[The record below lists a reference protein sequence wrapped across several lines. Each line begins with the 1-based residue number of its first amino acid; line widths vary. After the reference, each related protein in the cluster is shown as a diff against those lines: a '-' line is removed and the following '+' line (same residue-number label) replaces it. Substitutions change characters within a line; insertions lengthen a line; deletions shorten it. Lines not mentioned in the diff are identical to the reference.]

1 MPRAPFTIAELSKE
15 TRRASDDRE
24 NTTARLFVTIVNS
37 AKGRRER
44 ESRGGRHRRQHT
56 RAAESRDERFWG
68 NYRWINLRPMNI
80 ETIFVEGKE
89 HFPHSRTGGNE
100 GMDTFVMSTAA
111 SIKEK
116 PEVERLPSVM

>member
-44 ESRGGRHRRQHT
+44 ESRGGAAIDDST
-56 RAAESRDERFWG
+56 LEPLNRATSDSGEITDG
-68 NYRWINLRPMNI
+68 
-80 ETIFVEGKE
+80 
-89 HFPHSRTGGNE
+89 
-100 GMDTFVMSTAA
+100 
-111 SIKEK
+111 
-116 PEVERLPSVM
+116 